1 MRISHKYKFI
11 FFCNPKTGSDSFRQM
26 LEPYSDIIVKNNFL
40 NKSEKFPFYTHI
52 SPVETRNVFSEL
64 GWDYESYHKII
75 CTRNP
80 FDKLVSLYEM
90 IYKNYPRVLMP
101 SFKKWLTL
109 TKVNKEGGGGND
121 YRRWRKYGTYSLE
134 NLIYDDKKKILV
146 DQIIKLED
154 IENDVP
160 ELFSKLG
167 LPKIKKI
174 VKKNVGKKY
183 KKTQEYYDEEL
194 VSLVQQRYSWEIN
207 KFNYKLLR

>member
-1 MRISHKYKFI
+1 MTI
-11 FFCNPKTGSDSFRQM
+11 
-26 LEPYSDIIVKNNFL
+26 
-40 NKSEKFPFYTHI
+40 
-52 SPVETRNVFSEL
+52 
-64 GWDYESYHKII
+64 
-75 CTRNP
+75 
-80 FDKLVSLYEM
+80 
-90 IYKNYPRVLMP
+90 
-101 SFKKWLTL
+101 
-109 TKVNKEGGGGND
+109 GGGGNMEHI
-121 YRRWRKYGTYSLE
+121 LE

-160 ELFSKLG
+160 ELFSKPG

-174 VKKNVGKKY
+174 IKKNVGKKY